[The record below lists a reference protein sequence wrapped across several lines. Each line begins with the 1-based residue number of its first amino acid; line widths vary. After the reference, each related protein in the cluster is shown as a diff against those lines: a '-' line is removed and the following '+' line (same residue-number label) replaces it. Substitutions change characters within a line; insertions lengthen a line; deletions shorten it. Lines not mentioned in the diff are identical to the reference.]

1 VQPVVMCAGIL
12 IADLFVPPMS
22 ALPAAGELLTTED
35 FAVDAGGCAANTA
48 ACLAK
53 LGVSAAVAGCV
64 GNDVFGAFIRSQLRD
79 RGVDTRALK
88 TSSTHATSKTVI
100 LPVIDEDRRYVHT
113 IGANADFTAE
123 DLERSLLTDTT
134 VLYVGGYLILPGMK
148 GADLARVMRSAR
160 DRGIR
165 TVLDIAVPGSTPAPS
180 LDTLAPVLPHVDV
193 FMPNLDEAAAL
204 SAEDDPGRQ
213 ARIFLEMGCPTVV
226 ITCGADGALLMT
238 DSDTITGP
246 AARMTVVDGSGAGD
260 AFAAGFIV
268 GLIEGW
274 DLADALSFASVV
286 GASACTQ
293 LGCTAGVFTRRQA
306 TTYLQEN
313 PLPLR
318 ASQC

>member
-1 VQPVVMCAGIL
+1 
-12 IADLFVPPMS
+12 
-22 ALPAAGELLTTED
+22 
-35 FAVDAGGCAANTA
+35 
-48 ACLAK
+48 
-53 LGVSAAVAGCV
+53 
-64 GNDVFGAFIRSQLRD
+64 
-79 RGVDTRALK
+79 
-88 TSSTHATSKTVI
+88 
-100 LPVIDEDRRYVHT
+100 
-113 IGANADFTAE
+113 
-123 DLERSLLTDTT
+123 
-134 VLYVGGYLILPGMK
+134 
-148 GADLARVMRSAR
+148 
-160 DRGIR
+160 
-165 TVLDIAVPGSTPAPS
+165 
-180 LDTLAPVLPHVDV
+180 V

-238 DSDTITGP
+238 DSDTITAP